1 MAIRFQRDVGHYIL
15 QQYMPCSYIVLLS
28 WVCFW
33 IEADCVGDR
42 ISIGVTLVLTIVLLQ
57 GSLNTNMP
65 KVRSAGERNFKSV
78 NLTKNY
84 SFYAQLK
91 LVNFQVS
98 YSKYIDYYF
107 NFCLAFLMGSI
118 IESLVVYKFYKLQ
131 QNSASKVFEPRIGSQ
146 SLFLMRT
153 RKVNS

>member
-1 MAIRFQRDVGHYIL
+1 MKLFLFIPSGFYDYLIVAIRFQRDVGHYIL

-65 KVRSAGERNFKSV
+65 KVSYHFERNFGSYQNVTKILITGS
-78 NLTKNY
+78 LTPPKNIIHPH
-84 SFYAQLK
+84 SF
-91 LVNFQVS
+91 LVNF
-98 YSKYIDYYF
+98 
-107 NFCLAFLMGSI
+107 
-118 IESLVVYKFYKLQ
+118 
-131 QNSASKVFEPRIGSQ
+131 
-146 SLFLMRT
+146 
-153 RKVNS
+153 

>member
-1 MAIRFQRDVGHYIL
+1 MKLFWFIPLGFYDYLIVAIRFQRDVGHYIL

-65 KVRSAGERNFKSV
+65 KV
-78 NLTKNY
+78 
-84 SFYAQLK
+84 
-91 LVNFQVS
+91 S
-98 YSKYIDYYF
+98 YHLDRDF
-107 NFCLAFLMGSI
+107 
-118 IESLVVYKFYKLQ
+118 ESYQKC
-131 QNSASKVFEPRIGSQ
+131 
-146 SLFLMRT
+146 T
-153 RKVNS
+153 